1 MWEVHCS
8 HEAGVYLEDNGQLIA
23 ALFFAMES
31 LATVDGIPTNNFS
44 QDIEGLFYWLAEAHT
59 VVYRRLESE
68 KVIRILYIKPE

>member
-1 MWEVHCS
+1 MWEVHYS

-44 QDIEGLFYWLAEAHT
+44 QDIEGFFYWLVEAHT
-59 VVYRRLESE
+59 VVYRRLESK
-68 KVIRILYIKPE
+68 KVVRILYIKPD